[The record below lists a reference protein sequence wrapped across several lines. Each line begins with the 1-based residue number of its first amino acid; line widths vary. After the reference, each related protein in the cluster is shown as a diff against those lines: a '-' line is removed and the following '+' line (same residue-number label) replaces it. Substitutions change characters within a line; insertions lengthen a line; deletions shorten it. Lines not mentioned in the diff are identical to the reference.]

1 VTPETFA
8 RWAELDADGV
18 PGTWWGA
25 AATVLCQAGAPPA
38 AAVEQVLQAALVL
51 DGDLRPLAA
60 LLALGE
66 APSPRVC
73 RILAAMIAPEVVP
86 EGQRVPPFALL
97 AKRLSGSGGRHRTL
111 ETRMRDAG
119 VRDYAR
125 RLRAGGAD
133 DKAVVAEI
141 AALLNEH
148 KTPARSIGDDALRKI
163 LKPRRKESRD

>member
-1 VTPETFA
+1 MTPETFA

-18 PGTWWGA
+18 PGNWWGA
-25 AATVLCQAGAPPA
+25 FASLRCHAGVEPA

-86 EGQRVPPFALL
+86 EGQRAPPFALA
-97 AKRLSGSGGRHRTL
+97 AKRRSGSGGRHRTL
-111 ETRMRDAG
+111 ETMMRDAG
-119 VRDYAR
+119 ARDYAR
-125 RLRAGGAD
+125 RLRSGGAD
-133 DKAVVAEI
+133 YKQAVAEV
-141 AALLNEH
+141 ADLLEI
-148 KTPARSIGDDALRKI
+148 TDRTARDIVDRAGGK
-163 LKPRRKESRD
+163 SRD